1 MQTEPTTGQG
11 MGHTRRHGAVY
22 PEPLHRPTAQQE
34 NKSDSGS
41 FRTFVKYLYLFP
53 AQPKGITYPFA
64 DGFFPP
70 GLTRTSDRTRPC
82 LFCNIEGAVLA
93 RPVRDREEATW
104 KEGQEARCPKR
115 TAPEE
120 HRALTEPPPAGRR
133 PISPPHVTS
142 SIRTLSSTCSKASP
156 SPHLSDVIFGKQST
170 LKKK

>member
-11 MGHTRRHGAVY
+11 MGHTRRHGAVCG
-22 PEPLHRPTAQQE
+22 PLHRPTAQQE

-82 LFCNIEGAVLA
+82 LFCNIRPGACTSSGI
-93 RPVRDREEATW
+93 DREEATW
-104 KEGQEARCPKR
+104 KEGQEARCPRR

-133 PISPPHVTS
+133 LISQPHVTRHPHSVKHLQQGLPVS
-142 SIRTLSSTCSKASP
+142 SS
-156 SPHLSDVIFGKQST
+156 Q
-170 LKKK
+170 